1 MKNRIDDFIET
12 LTDVEVS
19 QLMYRISMRV
29 LIPQYYTKEDIKN
42 MFEEYP
48 DSEFLKRM
56 SRELKINS
64 LIDSSDNDYTN
75 SIFTNLIEHFREGHQ
90 VLDETLHNI
99 IYDYVYKE
107 NNKTQSI

>member
-1 MKNRIDDFIET
+1 MKNGIDDFIET

-19 QLMYRISMRV
+19 QLMYKISKRV

-48 DSEFLKRM
+48 YSGFVKRM

-64 LIDSSDNDYTN
+64 LIDSSDDDLTN

-90 VLDETLHNI
+90 VLDETLHKI
-99 IYDYVYKE
+99 IYNYVYKE
-107 NNKTQSI
+107 NT

>member
-19 QLMYRISMRV
+19 QLMYRISKRV

-42 MFEEYP
+42 MFEEYYQ
-48 DSEFLKRM
+48 DSEFIKRM

-64 LIDSSDNDYTN
+64 LIDSSDDDLTN
-75 SIFTNLIEHFREGHQ
+75 SIFSNLIEHFREGHQ
-90 VLDETLHNI
+90 VLDETLHNM

-107 NNKTQSI
+107 NT